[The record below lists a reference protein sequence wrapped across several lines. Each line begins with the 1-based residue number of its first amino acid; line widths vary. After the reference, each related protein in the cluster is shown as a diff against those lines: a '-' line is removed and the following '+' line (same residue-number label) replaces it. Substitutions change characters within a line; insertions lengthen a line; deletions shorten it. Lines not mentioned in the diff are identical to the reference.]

1 MNIEAAINRPSVDP
15 VTLEIVRNL
24 LIAILDEGEIN
35 LSRTAFSPIIYEVKD
50 YCVGLLDAHCRTI
63 AQSRGGIT
71 TFMADLGLPVSDGLE
86 MYGADGFERDDVI
99 LMNYSSICGQHLNN
113 MVLYVPVIH
122 RDTLIGF
129 AATRAHWTDIG
140 GRVSGSFST
149 DTTEIFQEGLQLRSV
164 KVHKAGKVDE
174 EIMRILRHNI
184 RFPELSFGDMA
195 AQIACCKLI
204 VRRLE
209 ELIERYTWPVIE
221 ECIHVTWDQS
231 EAYVRRQITELP
243 DGRYEAASFLDD
255 DGVDPDKTLEI
266 RAAVTI
272 RGDEMEIDFTGTA
285 DQTPGPSNMGRSG
298 AVSAAKVAFK
308 SSVFPWLPPNEGAF
322 LPLNVVVPD
331 GTVISAIDNAAM
343 AQWTMTIKT
352 VIDTI
357 YLAMSQAMPER
368 IPAAHHGSNG
378 MYTIFGRDSETGF
391 RYSTIDT
398 VLGGWGARPHAD
410 GFSPLKTV
418 THGDTRNIPLEVEE
432 TFFPVLVESYTWR
445 PDSAGPGR
453 FRGGL
458 GLSKVYRA
466 LQDLSFI
473 CAFER
478 TKCPPWG
485 LMGGGSAK
493 VGTVLVTQPGETEPK
508 RYQKVTALP
517 IRKGATIE
525 LLSAGGGGRGP
536 ATDRPVEKVL
546 EDVRKGY
553 VTIEGARRDYGV
565 AIEAGTFRV
574 DMAETERLRA
584 EMRKDAPAPVTRN
597 ILLPEMFKDGVLL

>member
-1 MNIEAAINRPSVDP
+1 MNAVTNTGRPRVDP
-15 VTLEIVRNL
+15 VTLEIIRNL

-50 YCVGLLDAHCRTI
+50 YCVGLLDAQCQTI

-71 TFMADLGLPVSDGLE
+71 TFMADLGMPVSDGLSI
-86 MYGADGFERDDVI
+86 YGENGFERDDVV
-99 LMNYSSICGQHLNN
+99 LMNYSSVCGQHLNN
-113 MVLYVPVIH
+113 MVLYIPVIH
-122 RDTLIGF
+122 EGKLIAF

-140 GRVSGSFST
+140 GRVSGSFAT

-164 KVHKAGKVDE
+164 KVYKAGVPDE
-174 EIMRILRHNI
+174 EILRVIRHNI

-195 AQIACCKLI
+195 AQIACCKLV

-209 ELIERYTWPVIE
+209 ELIARYGWDLIQ
-221 ECIHVTWDQS
+221 ECIRMTWDHS
-231 EAYVRRQITELP
+231 EAYVRRQIAELP

-266 RAAVTI
+266 RVAVTI
-272 RGDEMEIDFTGTA
+272 SGDEIEIDFTGTA

-298 AVSAAKVAFK
+298 GISAAKVAFK
-308 SSVFPWLPPNEGAF
+308 SAVFPWLPPNEGAF
-322 LPLNVVVPD
+322 RPLQVGLPD
-331 GTVISAIDNAAM
+331 GTVISAVDNAAM

-357 YLAMSQAMPER
+357 YLAMSQAMPDR

-378 MYTIFGRDSETGF
+378 MYTIFGRDPETGF
-391 RYSTIDT
+391 RYSTVDT
-398 VLGGWGARPHAD
+398 VLGGWGARPNAD

-432 TFFPVLVESYTWR
+432 TFFPVLVERYTWR
-445 PDSAGPGR
+445 PDSGGPGK

-485 LMGGGSAK
+485 LEGGGAAK
-493 VGTVLVTQPGETEPK
+493 VGTVLVTQPGESKPK
-508 RYQKVTALP
+508 QYQKVTALQ
-517 IRKGATIE
+517 IKKGATIE

-536 ATDRPVEKVL
+536 AHERPLDKVMD
-546 EDVRKGY
+546 DVRRGY
-553 VTIEGARRDYGV
+553 VSVEGARRDYGV
-565 AIEAGTFRV
+565 VIDAATLEINLE
-574 DMAETERLRA
+574 ETNRLRA
-584 EMRKDAPAPVTRN
+584 EMKATAPPPVTRN
-597 ILLPEMFKDGVLL
+597 ILLPEMFKEGVPV

>member
-1 MNIEAAINRPSVDP
+1 MSRVHVDP
-15 VTLEIVRNL
+15 ITQEIVRSL

-35 LSRTAFSPIIYEVKD
+35 LARTAFSPIIYEVKD
-50 YCVGLLDAHCRTI
+50 YCVGLLDAGCRTI

-71 TFMADLGLPVSDGLE
+71 TFMADLGGPVADGLE
-86 MYGADGFERDDVI
+86 IYGEDGFEPDDVVLI
-99 LMNYSSICGQHLNN
+99 NYAAICGQHLNN
-113 MVLYVPVIH
+113 VVLYMPVLL
-122 RDTLIGF
+122 DGKLIAF
-129 AATRAHWTDIG
+129 AATRAHWTDVG

-164 KVHKAGKVDE
+164 KIHKAGTPDE
-174 EIMRILRHNI
+174 ELMRLIRHNI

-195 AQIACCKLI
+195 AQIACCKLV
-204 VRRLE
+204 VRRLH
-209 ELIERYTWPVIE
+209 ELIARYTWPVIE
-221 ECIHVTWDQS
+221 ECIRITWDQS
-231 EAYVRRQITELP
+231 EAFVRRQIAALP

-255 DGVDPDKTLEI
+255 DGVNPDRTLPV

-285 DQTPGPSNMGRSG
+285 GQTPGPSNMGRSG
-298 AVSAAKVAFK
+298 GISAAKVAFK
-308 SSVFPWLPPNEGAF
+308 SSIFPVLPPNEGAF
-322 LPLNVVVPD
+322 RPLKVVLPE
-331 GTVISAIDNAAM
+331 GTVISAVDNAAM

-357 YLAMSQAMPER
+357 YLALSTAMPDR

-378 MYTIFGRDSETGF
+378 MYTIFGRDTDTGY
-391 RYSTIDT
+391 RYSSLDT
-398 VLGGWGARPHAD
+398 VLGGWGARPNAD

-418 THGDTRNIPLEVEE
+418 THGDTRNVPIEVEE
-432 TFFPVLVESYTWR
+432 TLFPILVERYEWR
-445 PDSAGPGR
+445 PDSAGPGT

-466 LQDLSFI
+466 MQDLNLI

-485 LMGGGSAK
+485 LFGGGSAM
-493 VGTVLVTQPGETEPK
+493 VGAVLVTQPGETEPK

-536 ATDRPVEKVL
+536 AYERPVARVID
-546 EDVRKGY
+546 DVRRGY
-553 VTIEGARRDYGV
+553 VTVEGARRDYGV
-565 AIEAGTFRV
+565 AVEPITFAVDEAKT
-574 DMAETERLRA
+574 ALLRA
-584 EMRKDAPAPVTRN
+584 EMKAENPGRTTAT
-597 ILLPEMFKDGVLL
+597 ILVPEMFAGRVR

>member
-1 MNIEAAINRPSVDP
+1 MNDTAFITRPQVDP

-50 YCVGLLDAHCRTI
+50 YCVGLLDAKCQTI

-71 TFMADLGLPVSDGLE
+71 TFMADLGMPVSDGLE
-86 MYGADGFERDDVI
+86 IYGEDGFQRDDVL

-113 MVLYVPVIH
+113 MVLYIPVIH
-122 RDTLIGF
+122 QGKLIAF

-164 KVHKAGKVDE
+164 KVHKAGMPDE
-174 EIMRILRHNI
+174 EILRVIRHNI

-195 AQIACCKLI
+195 AQIGCCKLV

-209 ELIERYTWPVIE
+209 ELIDRYGWETIE
-221 ECIHVTWDQS
+221 ECIRITWDQS
-231 EAYVRRQITELP
+231 EAFVRRQVAELP
-243 DGRYEAASFLDD
+243 DGRYEAAAFLDD

-266 RAAVTI
+266 RVAVTI
-272 RGDEMEIDFTGTA
+272 SGDQFEIDFTGTA
-285 DQTPGPSNMGRSG
+285 DQTPGPANMGRSG
-298 AVSAAKVAFK
+298 GISAAKVAFK
-308 SSVFPWLPPNEGAF
+308 SAVFPWLPPNEGAF
-322 LPLNVVVPD
+322 RPLKVGLPD
-331 GTVISAIDNAAM
+331 GTVISAVDNAAM

-378 MYTIFGRDSETGF
+378 MYTIFGRDPDTGYRF
-391 RYSTIDT
+391 STIDT
-398 VLGGWGARPHAD
+398 VLGGWGARPNAD

-432 TFFPVLVESYTWR
+432 TFFPVRVESYAWR
-445 PDSAGPGR
+445 PDSGGPGK

-458 GLSKVYRA
+458 GLSKIYRA
-466 LQDLSFI
+466 LQDISFI

-485 LMGGGSAK
+485 LLGGGAAM
-493 VGTVLVTQPGETEPK
+493 VGTVLVTQPGETTPK
-508 RYQKVTALP
+508 RYQKVTALQVK
-517 IRKGATIE
+517 KGATIE

-536 ATDRPVEKVL
+536 AYERPVEKVA
-546 EDVRKGY
+546 EDVRRGY
-553 VTIEGARRDYGV
+553 VSLEGAAKDYGV
-565 AIEAGTFRV
+565 VIDGKGFHV
-574 DMAETERLRA
+574 DRQATERLRA
-584 EMRKDAPAPVTRN
+584 TMQAKAPSPATRN
-597 ILLPEMFKDGVLL
+597 ILLPEMFRDGVLI

>member
-1 MNIEAAINRPSVDP
+1 MTDMKADNKPKVDP
-15 VTLEIVRNL
+15 VTLEIIRNL

-50 YCVGLLDAHCRTI
+50 YCVGLLDSSCRTI

-71 TFMADLGLPVSDGLE
+71 TFMADLGMPVSDGLE
-86 MYGADGFERDDVI
+86 IYGKDGFERDDVLLI
-99 LMNYSSICGQHLNN
+99 NYSSICGQHLNN
-113 MVLYVPVIH
+113 MVLYIPVIH
-122 RDTLIGF
+122 EGELIAF

-164 KVHKAGKVDE
+164 KVHKAGEPDE
-174 EIMRILRHNI
+174 EIMRVIRHNI

-209 ELIERYTWPVIE
+209 ELIARYTWPVIE
-221 ECIHVTWDQS
+221 ECIHITWDQS
-231 EAYVRRQITELP
+231 EAFVRRQISELP

-266 RAAVTI
+266 HTAVTI
-272 RGDEMEIDFTGTA
+272 RGDEIEVDFTGTA
-285 DQTPGPSNMGRSG
+285 GQTPGPSNMGRSG
-298 AVSAAKVAFK
+298 GISAAKVAFK
-308 SSVFPWLPPNEGAF
+308 SAVFPWLPPNEGAF
-322 LPLNVVVPD
+322 LPLKVVLPE

-357 YLAMSQAMPER
+357 YLAMSQAMPDR

-378 MYTIFGRDSETGF
+378 MYTIFGRDPETGF
-391 RYSTIDT
+391 RYSSIDT
-398 VLGGWGARPHAD
+398 VLGGWGARPNAD

-418 THGDTRNIPLEVEE
+418 THGDTRNIPIEVEE
-432 TFFPVLVESYTWR
+432 TFFPILVEHYAWR
-445 PDSAGPGR
+445 PDSGGPGK

-466 LQDLSFI
+466 LQDMSFI

-485 LMGGGSAK
+485 LMGGGPAM
-493 VGTVLVTQPGETEPK
+493 VGTVLVTQPGETKPT

-517 IRKGATIE
+517 IKKGATIE

-536 ATDRPVEKVL
+536 AYERPAEKVL
-546 EDVRKGY
+546 DDVRKGY
-553 VTIEGARRDYGV
+553 VTVEGAKRDYGV
-565 AIEAGTFRV
+565 VIEEAGPEINEDATK
-574 DMAETERLRA
+574 RLRA
-584 EMRKDAPAPVTRN
+584 EMKAAAPEPVTRN
-597 ILLPEMFKDGVLL
+597 ILLPEMFKEGVLV